1 MAAITVDQRD
11 DSSPTA
17 AAATSTSVWGNRD
30 FVKLWGGESVSFFG
44 STVTEFALPLIAL
57 LTLQASPFQLG
68 LLTVAWSTPFLLS
81 LFVGVWVDRHR
92 RRPVLIGTNLARA
105 AAVALVPLSAALGL
119 LSMPQLYVA
128 AFLIG
133 ALTVPFDL
141 AYLSYVPSLVDRRQL
156 ADANGKLVTSATI
169 ADIGGRPLAG
179 FLVELLTAPIALVV
193 DAASYLWSAVW
204 LMTIRK
210 REPEPVQPT
219 ERRTLRKG
227 LTDIREGL
235 QLVFGNPHLRALAGE
250 AATFNLFES
259 LILVIFPYYAITT
272 LGLSPT
278 SLALVITSMGVG
290 ALAGSLAVSRLLRLL
305 GFGRA
310 LLLATAVG
318 CGAPALLLVADGSGG
333 ESLTIMVLS
342 FFVHGVGFVVANILA
357 VTFRQSVTP
366 DRLQGR
372 MHASYRVLIY
382 GSIPLGGLLGGTL
395 GSLVGLRPT
404 LAVGVVGLFSAV
416 FWILLS
422 SIRKLPSPPGAVAAE

>member
-1 MAAITVDQRD
+1 MADIAVDQRD
-11 DSSPTA
+11 DGSPA
-17 AAATSTSVWGNRD
+17 AAAIRPASVWGNRD
-30 FVKLWGGESVSFFG
+30 FVKLWSGESISFFG
-44 STVTEFALPLIAL
+44 STVTEFALPLVAL
-57 LTLQASPFQLG
+57 LTLQATPFQVG

-81 LFVGVWVDRHR
+81 LFVGVWVDQHR
-92 RRPVLIGTNLARA
+92 RRPILIGTNLARA
-105 AAVALVPLSAALGL
+105 VAVGLVPLAAVLGL

-128 AFLIG
+128 AFVLG

-156 ADANGKLVTSATI
+156 ADANGKLVTSATL

-179 FLVELLTAPIALVV
+179 FLVQVLTAPIALVV
-193 DAASYLWSAVW
+193 DAISYLWSAAC

-210 REPEPVQPT
+210 REPEPVPPS
-219 ERRTLRKG
+219 ERRTLRTV
-227 LTDIREGL
+227 LADIREGL
-235 QLVFGNPHLRALAGE
+235 QLVFGNSHLRVLAGE

-272 LGLSPT
+272 LGLSPAL
-278 SLALVITSMGVG
+278 LAIVITSMGVG
-290 ALAGSLAVSRLLRLL
+290 ALVGSLTAGRLQRRF
-305 GFGRA
+305 GFGRL
-310 LLLATAVG
+310 LLLATVVG
-318 CGAPALLLVADGSGG
+318 CCAPALLLVVNGTGAGS
-333 ESLTIMVLS
+333 LAIMFLS

-382 GSIPLGGLLGGTL
+382 GSIPVGGFLGGVL
-395 GSLVGLRPT
+395 GSAVGLLPA
-404 LAVGVVGLFSAV
+404 LAVGVAGLSLAV

-422 SIRKLPSPPGAVAAE
+422 SIRKLRSLPDPVAV

>member
-1 MAAITVDQRD
+1 MADIAVDQRD
-11 DSSPTA
+11 DGSPA
-17 AAATSTSVWGNRD
+17 AAATTSASVRGNRD
-30 FVKLWGGESVSFFG
+30 FVKLWSGESVSFLG
-44 STVTEFALPLIAL
+44 STVTEFTLPLVAL
-57 LTLQASPFQLG
+57 LTLQATPFQVG

-92 RRPVLIGTNLARA
+92 RRPILIGTNLARA
-105 AAVALVPLSAALGL
+105 VAVGLVPLAAVFGL

-128 AFLIG
+128 AFVLG

-156 ADANGKLVTSATI
+156 ADANGKLVASATL

-179 FLVELLTAPIALVV
+179 FLVPLLSAPIVLVV
-193 DAASYLWSAVW
+193 DAVSYLWSAAF

-210 REPEPVQPT
+210 REPEPVLPT
-219 ERRTLRKG
+219 ERRTLRTV
-227 LTDIREGL
+227 LADIREGL
-235 QLVFGNPHLRALAGE
+235 QLVFSNSHLRVLAGE

-272 LGLSPT
+272 LGLSPAL
-278 SLALVITSMGVG
+278 LAIVITSMGVG
-290 ALAGSLAVSRLLRLL
+290 ALVGSLTASRLQRRL

-310 LLLATAVG
+310 LLLATVVG
-318 CGAPALLLVADGSGG
+318 CCAPALLLVANGSGTG
-333 ESLTIMVLS
+333 SLAIMILS
-342 FFVHGVGFVVANILA
+342 FLVHGVGFVVANILA

-372 MHASYRVLIY
+372 LHASYRVLIY
-382 GSIPLGGLLGGTL
+382 GSIPVGGFLGGAL
-395 GSLVGLRPT
+395 GSAVGLLPT
-404 LAVGVVGLFSAV
+404 LAVGVTGLSLAV

-422 SIRKLPSPPGAVAAE
+422 SIRKLQSLPDPVAG